1 MARLRPF
8 ETKEVLMTMP
18 IDQQIAELKAEL
30 NTACLTRRERH
41 EAQREVEFLTEQD
54 RSEAEAVYFAAA
66 EAWAVVHAAELA
78 ALPF

>member
-1 MARLRPF
+1 
-8 ETKEVLMTMP
+8 MTMP

-30 NTACLTRRERH
+30 NNACLTPRERRE
-41 EAQREVEFLTEQD
+41 AKRELEFLTEQD

-66 EAWAVVHAAELA
+66 ESWAVVHTAELA

>member
-1 MARLRPF
+1 
-8 ETKEVLMTMP
+8 MTMP

-30 NTACLTRRERH
+30 NNACLTPRERRE
-41 EAQREVEFLTEQD
+41 AKRELELLTEQD

-66 EAWAVVHAAELA
+66 EAGAVVHTAELA

>member
-1 MARLRPF
+1 
-8 ETKEVLMTMP
+8 MTMP

-30 NTACLTRRERH
+30 SNACLTPRERREAKA
-41 EAQREVEFLTEQD
+41 ELEFLTEQD
-54 RSEAEAVYFAAA
+54 RSDAEAGYFADV